1 MCFDY
6 FSVKSELTE
15 EKEQKFQQ
23 KDREKGHKT
32 RQKERETEKE
42 KEGEKM
48 KGKGIVFEA
57 GVGKVS
63 RLNMAQDQQMKS
75 YPNKTH

>member
-1 MCFDY
+1 M
-6 FSVKSELTE
+6 SA
-15 EKEQKFQQ
+15 KEGK
-23 KDREKGHKT
+23 EKGHKT
-32 RQKERETEKE
+32 RKKERETEKK

-63 RLNMAQDQQMKS
+63 RLNMAQDRQMKS